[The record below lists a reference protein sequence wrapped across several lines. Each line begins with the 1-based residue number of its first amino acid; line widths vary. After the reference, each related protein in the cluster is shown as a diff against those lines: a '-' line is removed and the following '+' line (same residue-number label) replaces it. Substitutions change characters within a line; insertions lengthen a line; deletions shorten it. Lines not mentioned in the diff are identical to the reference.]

1 MKLRKMLFV
10 LLLLVYPLSGCQGTH
25 YRVLVTC
32 YPLQYLVKQIA
43 HNRVEC
49 EMLSENTLIQR
60 AQIRDNY
67 NELLMQSDVLFYIG
81 GLESYYEIYSQDINN
96 ARLDKVNLAEQ
107 LGSFPFQRVVTSY
120 SNGVGTSV
128 SSPYYEGSEF
138 KNVDTYYSD
147 PTLWMDAVT
156 MTGMAS
162 IICDYLSERY
172 PAYADEFEYNYQQL
186 EISLAAL
193 DAQYQE
199 LRDDDI
205 SIAVMTANFG
215 HLQNSY
221 GVNVY
226 PICLSRY
233 GVLPNEEQLGV
244 IRTTLIEHGVKY
256 MAIEENLPQDMVD
269 LRLQLINELGL
280 IPVALSNI
288 SSLSED
294 QQSLGKDYLS
304 LMQENLAVLQS
315 LRQ

>member
-1 MKLRKMLFV
+1 
-10 LLLLVYPLSGCQGTH
+10 
-25 YRVLVTC
+25 
-32 YPLQYLVKQIA
+32 
-43 HNRVEC
+43 
-49 EMLSENTLIQR
+49 
-60 AQIRDNY
+60 
-67 NELLMQSDVLFYIG
+67 
-81 GLESYYEIYSQDINN
+81 
-96 ARLDKVNLAEQ
+96 
-107 LGSFPFQRVVTSY
+107 
-120 SNGVGTSV
+120 
-128 SSPYYEGSEF
+128 
-138 KNVDTYYSD
+138 
-147 PTLWMDAVT
+147 
-156 MTGMAS
+156 
-162 IICDYLSERY
+162 
-172 PAYADEFEYNYQQL
+172 
-186 EISLAAL
+186 
-193 DAQYQE
+193 
-199 LRDDDI
+199 
-205 SIAVMTANFG
+205 MTANFG

-233 GVLPNEEQLGV
+233 GVLPNEEQLDV